1 MRRRSVLLYCPSPL
15 YETPNAEVKDA
26 NAKHVFVFYGTDLK
40 ISDLPLPRQPHHEWA
55 VLHEE
60 SPKNNILFSFQDML
74 VLFNHTCTFRRE
86 SDYAITTQHLKS
98 QKWLLDTKYMK
109 STHDKNAFQKTLGLA
124 PIIFTHSDCDP
135 PSDRDHFVQ
144 LLMKHIP
151 VDSYGKC
158 LNNRRLPE
166 SLQDPI
172 KGMEHN
178 EFFEL
183 VSKYKFSLAM
193 ENAVCKDYI
202 TEKLWRPLV
211 VGSVPVI
218 FGSPDVKDMLP
229 SDHSGVVITDFA
241 TVENLAKFL
250 HYLNNNDSAYEEYL
264 NWKLTG
270 ITNPIL
276 KDILSRREWSSDQE
290 GSMDFVTNFECFICK
305 RLHENRRRMQKG
317 LLPLK
322 HVANESHYGCP
333 VPHQFDENGQ
343 VSGIHK
349 RWMYEWSMSEKM
361 AKAVRQLVEAG
372 KNFTLKDLD
381 AHLSLDL

>member
-1 MRRRSVLLYCPSPL
+1 
-15 YETPNAEVKDA
+15 
-26 NAKHVFVFYGTDLK
+26 
-40 ISDLPLPRQPHHEWA
+40 
-55 VLHEE
+55 
-60 SPKNNILFSFQDML
+60 
-74 VLFNHTCTFRRE
+74 
-86 SDYAITTQHLKS
+86 
-98 QKWLLDTKYMK
+98 
-109 STHDKNAFQKTLGLA
+109 
-124 PIIFTHSDCDP
+124 
-135 PSDRDHFVQ
+135 
-144 LLMKHIP
+144 
-151 VDSYGKC
+151 
-158 LNNRRLPE
+158 
-166 SLQDPI
+166 
-172 KGMEHN
+172 
-178 EFFEL
+178 
-183 VSKYKFSLAM
+183 
-193 ENAVCKDYI
+193 
-202 TEKLWRPLV
+202 
-211 VGSVPVI
+211 
-218 FGSPDVKDMLP
+218 MLP

-276 KDILSRREWSSDQE
+276 KDILSTREWSSDQE

-305 RLHENRRRMQKG
+305 RLHENRRRMLKG